1 MTAKMKFVS
10 IDSIGEKFAV
20 CEDDNF
26 ETVYINISDLP
37 DGASQGDII
46 QVNDD
51 GSLEVNKK
59 ETKRRRDEIIKLQ
72 DKLWK

>member
-1 MTAKMKFVS
+1 MKFISV
-10 IDSIGEKFAV
+10 DSIGEKFAV

-26 ETVYINISDLP
+26 ETVYIDVSDLP
-37 DGASQGDII
+37 DGVSQGDII